1 MGNIP
6 IESGWK
12 RSGTDRCSWLP
23 VELARLTRAGPADRK
38 GRLQVSQVLDPIVR
52 GWPEAKE
59 LVSPRSD

>member
-1 MGNIP
+1 
-6 IESGWK
+6 
-12 RSGTDRCSWLP
+12 